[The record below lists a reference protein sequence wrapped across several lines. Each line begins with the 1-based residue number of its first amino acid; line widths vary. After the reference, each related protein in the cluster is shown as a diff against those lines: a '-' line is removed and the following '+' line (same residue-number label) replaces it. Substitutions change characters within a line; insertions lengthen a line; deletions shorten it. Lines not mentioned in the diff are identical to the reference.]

1 MSRTEA
7 TNDCSADEEGKVQ
20 RVCVA
25 DLALEMRRSVRAYTS
40 AITNS
45 DTPRLVGIL
54 AEQPHQAPAERRAAE
69 TYSDTIAATLAQDG
83 LAYEICRCSWN
94 ADQNHGPEAVEAAIR
109 EQNRRS
115 DVHGILVFY
124 PIFPHSHN
132 TATSDA
138 GLLRTSR
145 HYYMNPN
152 TGMRYKSFD
161 DYLRDCVT
169 PSKDVEGL
177 CHNHEALQQPLF
189 RARGGLH
196 LPNNVYIPCTAQ
208 AVYKILE
215 TYHLPKY
222 YARTKNKQAA
232 NTQATTTAA
241 VPQQQRWQGQTVTVI
256 NRSSVLGRPLS
267 ALLALEG
274 ANVYSVDDRSI
285 LRFHQ
290 SSSSS
295 VVSTAAATNLSA
307 HRVPAAILGDC
318 HGRASRQRF
327 LPRQRR
333 RGGSHDHCRCL
344 VVIVAAPSFVQCG
357 SRPAATAIDDGHST
371 DFERG
376 EGHGGRTRTESNT
389 TLSAKPNQRG
399 RIKGMTEYCIFRSC
413 SYTVMR

>member
-1 MSRTEA
+1 
-7 TNDCSADEEGKVQ
+7 
-20 RVCVA
+20 VCVA

-40 AITNS
+40 SSAIHNNS
-45 DTPRLVGIL
+45 ADDTPRLVGIL
-54 AEQPHQAPAERRAAE
+54 AEPPQAHPEERRAAE

-83 LAYEICRCSWN
+83 LAYEVCRCSWN
-94 ADQNHGPEAVEAAIR
+94 ADNNGPEAVEAAIQ

-124 PIFPHSHN
+124 PIFPQSHS
-132 TATSDA
+132 TSDA

-145 HYYMNPN
+145 HYYMDPN

-177 CHNHEALQQPLF
+177 AYGHEAALQSQQPFF

-208 AVYKILE
+208 AVWKILE

-222 YARTKNKQAA
+222 YARTTKDKDTENNQAA
-232 NTQATTTAA
+232 AA
-241 VPQQQRWQGQTVTVI
+241 AAADQLQRWQGQTVTVI

-285 LRFHQ
+285 LRFHR

-295 VVSTAAATNLSA
+295 VVSTTATRLSLTECLRQSSVIVTA
-307 HRVPAAILGDC
+307 VPPG
-318 HGRASRQRF
+318 HGFCLDSDAVADHTTIVNVASSSLQSSNVD
-327 LPRQRR
+327 LDQLQRR
-333 RGGSHDHCRCL
+333 STTGIQLISNVGK
-344 VVIVAAPSFVQCG
+344 VTVAALEQNLIRLYQQSQ
-357 SRPAATAIDDGHST
+357 IK
-371 DFERG
+371 EG
-376 EGHGGRTRTESNT
+376 E
-389 TLSAKPNQRG
+389 
-399 RIKGMTEYCIFRSC
+399 
-413 SYTVMR
+413 

>member
-1 MSRTEA
+1 
-7 TNDCSADEEGKVQ
+7 
-20 RVCVA
+20 
-25 DLALEMRRSVRAYTS
+25 
-40 AITNS
+40 
-45 DTPRLVGIL
+45 
-54 AEQPHQAPAERRAAE
+54 
-69 TYSDTIAATLAQDG
+69 
-83 LAYEICRCSWN
+83 
-94 ADQNHGPEAVEAAIR
+94 VEAAIQ

-124 PIFPHSHN
+124 PIFPQSHS
-132 TATSDA
+132 TSDA

-177 CHNHEALQQPLF
+177 AYGHEVALQHQQPLF

-208 AVYKILE
+208 AVWKILE

-222 YARTKNKQAA
+222 YARTKDKGAENNQAA
-232 NTQATTTAA
+232 AA
-241 VPQQQRWQGQTVTVI
+241 ADPRHRWQGQTVTVI

-295 VVSTAAATNLSA
+295 SVVSTTATRLSLTECLRQSSVIVTA
-307 HRVPAAILGDC
+307 VPPGNEFCLDSDAVADHTTIVNV
-318 HGRASRQRF
+318 ASSSLQSSNVD
-327 LPRQRR
+327 LDQLQRR
-333 RGGSHDHCRCL
+333 STTGIQLISNVGK
-344 VVIVAAPSFVQCG
+344 VTVAALEQNLIRLYQQSQ
-357 SRPAATAIDDGHST
+357 IK
-371 DFERG
+371 EG
-376 EGHGGRTRTESNT
+376 E
-389 TLSAKPNQRG
+389 
-399 RIKGMTEYCIFRSC
+399 
-413 SYTVMR
+413 